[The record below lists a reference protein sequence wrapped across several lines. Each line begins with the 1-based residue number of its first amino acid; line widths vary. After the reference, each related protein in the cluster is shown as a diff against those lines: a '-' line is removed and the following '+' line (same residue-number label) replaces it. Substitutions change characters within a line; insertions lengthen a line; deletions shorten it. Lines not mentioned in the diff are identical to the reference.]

1 MTGGVLTLKCKDF
14 RIIQI
19 EIRGQ
24 EDFIAVAQTLE
35 SLSFFDNIDLMYPF
49 FYQPVFEMVQNGWEA
64 FSVETEFQ
72 KIQSDDWRISYA
84 NRDFSV
90 SCLLCNF

>member
-1 MTGGVLTLKCKDF
+1 MTLKCKDF
-14 RIIQI
+14 RIIQL

-24 EDFIAVAQTLE
+24 DDFLAVAETLE
-35 SLSFFDNIDLMYPF
+35 SMSFFDNIDLMYPF
-49 FYQPVFEMVQNGWEA
+49 FYQPVFEILKDGFGWDA
-64 FSVETEFQ
+64 FSVESEFQ

-90 SCLLCNF
+90 SNMND